1 MQSKI
6 SFFLTKSEEWF
17 CRRTRLDTIV
27 QCGNKSPAAS
37 GFSFLILAT
46 GLWVVIKIS
55 HSTFNLDPGS
65 WISLLNPI
73 AGWGRPCWKPW
84 RSWVVT
90 ARPSPCPN
98 TSLLFL
104 MMMMMMMIFTAV
116 QCAQSLI
123 CILCRGGSSLQKPN
137 SGKTTLQFWSQV
149 SSQKTLGGI
158 VTMIIQS

>member
-37 GFSFLILAT
+37 GFYFLILAT

-104 MMMMMMMIFTAV
+104 MMMMMMMMMMISQLEVTAAL
-116 QCAQSLI
+116 QAKLG
-123 CILCRGGSSLQKPN
+123 LEGELGLAGGTLRFEVFFLSKP
-137 SGKTTLQFWSQV
+137 SPPF
-149 SSQKTLGGI
+149 
-158 VTMIIQS
+158 